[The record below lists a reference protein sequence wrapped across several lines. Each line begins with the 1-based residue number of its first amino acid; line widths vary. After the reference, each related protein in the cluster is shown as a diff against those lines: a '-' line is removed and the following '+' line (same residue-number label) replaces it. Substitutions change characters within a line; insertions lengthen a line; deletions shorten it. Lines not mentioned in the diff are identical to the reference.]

1 MPANDV
7 QRAPGRPHD
16 RKLHEGP
23 EGGQTMSHDG
33 ISSMTAKELKHL
45 VTSAGMSLEGCF
57 EKELLLD
64 LAKEAQAKL
73 EAQKAQKAQ
82 KAEGSA
88 TRTPEDALA
97 SDSESDADDDLARV
111 SSKRRCKREERE
123 SARQAKIEEAEV
135 ESSDQEDSDE
145 EEEEDDD
152 ESFITSDDES
162 GGEPSDESSEEDHDR
177 EGSCSETDEEDKNDC
192 WAEAARLEPAS

>member
-1 MPANDV
+1 
-7 QRAPGRPHD
+7 
-16 RKLHEGP
+16 
-23 EGGQTMSHDG
+23 MSHDG

-73 EAQKAQKAQ
+73 EVQKAQKAQMAQ

-97 SDSESDADDDLARV
+97 SDSESGADDDLARV
-111 SSKRRCKREERE
+111 SGKRRCKREVTVGSPSPPK
-123 SARQAKIEEAEV
+123 SA
-135 ESSDQEDSDE
+135 
-145 EEEEDDD
+145 
-152 ESFITSDDES
+152 T
-162 GGEPSDESSEEDHDR
+162 
-177 EGSCSETDEEDKNDC
+177 
-192 WAEAARLEPAS
+192 AARRALW

>member
-1 MPANDV
+1 
-7 QRAPGRPHD
+7 
-16 RKLHEGP
+16 
-23 EGGQTMSHDG
+23 MSHDG
-33 ISSMTAKELKHL
+33 ISSMTVKELKHL
-45 VTSAGMSLEGCF
+45 VTRAGMSLEGCF

-88 TRTPEDALA
+88 ARTPEDALA

-135 ESSDQEDSDE
+135 KSSDE
-145 EEEEDDD
+145 EDSNEEEGDDD
-152 ESFITSDDES
+152 DVESFITSDDES

-192 WAEAARLEPAS
+192 RAEAARLEPASCKRARHARA

>member
-1 MPANDV
+1 
-7 QRAPGRPHD
+7 
-16 RKLHEGP
+16 
-23 EGGQTMSHDG
+23 MSHDG
-33 ISSMTAKELKHL
+33 ISSMTVKELKHL

-82 KAEGSA
+82 KAEGTEGSA

-111 SSKRRCKREERE
+111 SSKRRCKCEERE

-192 WAEAARLEPAS
+192 RAEAARLEPASCKRTRHARA

>member
-1 MPANDV
+1 
-7 QRAPGRPHD
+7 
-16 RKLHEGP
+16 
-23 EGGQTMSHDG
+23 MSHDG
-33 ISSMTAKELKHL
+33 ISSMTVKELKHL
-45 VTSAGMSLEGCF
+45 VTRAGMSLEGCF

-73 EAQKAQKAQ
+73 EAQKVQKAQ

-135 ESSDQEDSDE
+135 KSSDE
-145 EEEEDDD
+145 EDSNEEEGDDD
-152 ESFITSDDES
+152 DVESFITSDDES

-177 EGSCSETDEEDKNDC
+177 EESCSESDDEDKNDC
-192 WAEAARLEPAS
+192 RAEAARLEPASCKRARHARA